1 MAVFPAGHILTSADL
16 DTLFPTGV
24 GAFTSYTPVVTQG
37 ATPTVS
43 PEYAVYMKVGRKTD
57 IFLSVQITSAG
68 TANNAVLCTFPAAI
82 GTVVNFRQVG
92 TAGIFDGSVS
102 TWYSGI
108 ALWNNATTFKIQ
120 ANADAA
126 ASPLGATGADFT
138 AALAA
143 GDLLVACLSVY
154 TTT

>member
-1 MAVFPAGHILTSADL
+1 MAVFPAGHILTSADF

-24 GAFTSYTPVVTQG
+24 GALASYTPVVTQSN
-37 ATPTVS
+37 TPTIS
-43 PEYAVYMKVGRKTD
+43 SEYAAYMKIGRKTD
-57 IFLSVQITSAG
+57 IFLSIGITSAG

-82 GTVVNFRQVG
+82 GTIANFRSVG
-92 TAGIFDGSVS
+92 TAAIFDASAS
-102 TWYSGI
+102 IWYTGV
-108 ALWNNATTFKIQ
+108 ALWNSATTFKIQ

-138 AALAA
+138 AALAS
-143 GDLLVACLSVY
+143 GDLLVASLTVY